1 MYPLTLK
8 EEEALD
14 TFLQEN
20 LEKGFIRPLTLPQAS
35 PFFFVGKKDGTL
47 WPIQDYRLLNK
58 AIIKNTYPLLLVSN
72 LLDQIKGYRFFIK
85 LDLQNS
91 YNNIWI
97 KDRDQWKATFK
108 TARGLYESMII
119 YFGLYNSLVTFQAF
133 IDNVFYK
140 QKQKGGLLIY
150 MDNLLII
157 DQTITKLQ
165 E

>member
-20 LEKGFIRPLTLPQAS
+20 LEKGFIRPSTSPQAS

-47 WPIQDYRLLNK
+47 RPIQDYRLLNE
-58 AIIKNTYPLLLVSN
+58 ATIKNTYPLPLVSD
-72 LLDQIKGYRFFIK
+72 LLDQIKGYKFFIK

-91 YNNIWI
+91 YNNIRI
-97 KDRDQWKATFK
+97 KDRDQWKVAFK
-108 TARGLYESMII
+108 TARGLYKPMIM
-119 YFGLYNSLVTFQAF
+119 YFGLCNSPAIFQVF
-133 IDNVFYK
+133 IDNVFYE

-150 MDNLLII
+150 IDNLLII
-157 DQTITKLQ
+157 D
-165 E
+165 